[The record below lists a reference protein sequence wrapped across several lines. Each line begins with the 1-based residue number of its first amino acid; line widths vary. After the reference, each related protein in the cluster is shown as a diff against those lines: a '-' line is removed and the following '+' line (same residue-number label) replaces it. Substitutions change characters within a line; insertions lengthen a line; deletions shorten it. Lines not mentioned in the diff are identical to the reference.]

1 MGLSEI
7 AKKLPA
13 RGWAMLGATAVIS
26 IGFLFFVMQFASAP
40 SYSTLEA
47 GINPAQTGKISAALA
62 AQGIPYQLQNSGTA
76 VGVPAADVSSARIAL
91 ATANLLSPNQSDASL
106 FNTSSLGQ
114 SDFQQQVG
122 YQVALEQ
129 QLQDTIDQVQG
140 VNSSTVQLVIPNPQT
155 QLFSQSAAPTT
166 AAVLISGGST
176 LSPSAVAGIAAMVAN
191 SVQGLTPNKVTITSD
206 NGQQLWPDGSA
217 GGGSAASAAST
228 QSANDSYDQTEEIA
242 LEGMLAQVLGAGKSS
257 VVVNATLN
265 ENQSST
271 QQLKYVGK
279 PIAAS
284 THSEVETLVNKGGG
298 TAGTTT
304 GTVTTGSAGNSNYS
318 HHITDTQNVLGK
330 QVTTTT
336 VAPGTIKSQ
345 SVSVLVPA
353 GTAPAEI
360 TALTA
365 AVKSAIGFQAARGD
379 VVTLKPVAFAAV
391 PKVAATTTAASPTSG
406 IMGMAKD
413 AIVGLGALIFLFF
426 ISRVLRKREREGI
439 AEPTWLRELE
449 RPRSLIELEEESGNE
464 PVRVKRLR
472 AAVNPAKVQVE
483 DLVSRDPDRVAAQV
497 REWMADD

>member
-13 RGWAMLGATAVIS
+13 RGWAMLGATAIVS

-40 SYSTLEA
+40 SYSTLMA

-76 VGVPAADVSSARIAL
+76 VAVPAGDVSSARIAL
-91 ATANLLSPNQSDASL
+91 ATANLLSPNQSDSSL

-166 AAVLISGGST
+166 AAVLIAGGST

-191 SVQGLTPNKVTITSD
+191 SVQGLTPSKVTITAD
-206 NGQQLWPDGSA
+206 NGQQLWPDGNS
-217 GGGSAASAAST
+217 GGSSAASAAST
-228 QSANDSYDQTEEIA
+228 QSANNGYDQTEEIA

-271 QQLKYVGK
+271 QQLQYIGK
-279 PIAAS
+279 PVAAS
-284 THSEVETLVNKGGG
+284 THSDTESLVNKGGG
-298 TAGTTT
+298 TAGTAT

-318 HHITDTQNVLGK
+318 HRISDTQNVLGK

-353 GTAPAEI
+353 GIAATEI
-360 TALTA
+360 AALTA
-365 AVKSAIGFQAARGD
+365 AVKSAIGFQAGRD
-379 VVTLKPVAFAAV
+379 VVTLKPVAFAAT
-391 PKVAATTTAASPTSG
+391 PKVAATPTAASPTSG
-406 IMGMAKD
+406 IMGMAKN
-413 AIVGLGALIFLFF
+413 AIVGLGAVIFLFF

-439 AEPTWLRELE
+439 PEPTWLRELE